1 MEWNEKYET
10 MLKDIRNS
18 MEIAEDLNNIEL
30 YESLEKIFNQIL
42 EVSRLRYGEHI
53 ELWKDIEGFEGYQ
66 VSNQGNVRSLKK
78 GKEPKILKPYDNGY
92 GYLKVDLYKNNK
104 QYKKR
109 VHKLVAEAFI
119 PNTTEG
125 KTEVNHING
134 NKTDNRLI
142 NLEFVS
148 RSENIKHAVN
158 TGLRFSKDVLD
169 NRPCIC
175 LNTVAIYPSINI
187 ASQVFNLNPKTIWEN
202 CNKKINY
209 CEANGNKYYF
219 DYAIIV
225 NDIEHKIKNPFNLP
239 TERV

>member
-1 MEWNEKYET
+1 MEWNEKYES
-10 MLKDIRNS
+10 MLRDIRNS

-78 GKEPKILKPYDNGY
+78 GKEPKILKPYKNST
-92 GYLKVDLYKNNK
+92 GYLYINLYKNNK
-104 QYKKR
+104 MYAKR

-148 RSENIKHAVN
+148 PSENKKHAYE
-158 TGLRFSKDVLD
+158 TGLKFSSNVLD
-169 NRPCIC
+169 RPCIC
-175 LNTVAIYPSINI
+175 LNNGSIYPSIKL
-187 ASQVFNLNPKTIWEN
+187 ASEVFNLNPKDIWKN
-202 CNKKINY
+202 CNKQVNY
-209 CEANGNKYYF
+209 IEANGIEYYF
-219 DYAIIV
+219 DFAIIV
-225 NDIEHKIKNPFNLP
+225 NDIETKMKNPFNLAS
-239 TERV
+239 ERV

>member
-18 MEIAEDLNNIEL
+18 MEIAKELNDIEL

-42 EVSRLRYGEHI
+42 EVSRTRYGNHI

-66 VSNQGNVRSLKK
+66 VSNQGNIRSLK

-92 GYLKVDLYKNNK
+92 GYLYINLYKNNK
-104 QYKKR
+104 MYAKR

-119 PNTTEG
+119 PNTEEG

-148 RSENIKHAVN
+148 RSENIKHSYE
-158 TGLRFSKDVLD
+158 TGLKFTNDILD

-175 LNTVAIYPSINI
+175 LNNGAIYPSIKL
-187 ASQVFNLNPKTIWEN
+187 ASEVFNIDPKEIWAN
-202 CNKKINY
+202 CNEKIEY
-209 CEANGNKYYF
+209 CEANGTKYYF
-219 DYAIIV
+219 DFAIIV
-225 NDIEHKIKNPFNLP
+225 NDIEHKMKNPFNLA